1 MCYFYNVIE
10 LRGDQG
16 ANTESFYAI
25 LIDAN
30 FKTWNLLQKFSKIM
44 RDWRKLNLNRKYF
57 ETFQLTWDILKSKIR
72 GSAVV
77 YGGEPR
83 FTTWN
88 TNNCRPGVSI
98 GGIEVELFFEV
109 HL

>member
-1 MCYFYNVIE
+1 MIE

-44 RDWRKLNLNRKYF
+44 RDWRKLNLNRKYTSRLF
-57 ETFQLTWDILKSKIR
+57 NWRGTSSKAKFVVLPWFMVVNRGLPHEKLTIVDRDS
-72 GSAVV
+72 V
-77 YGGEPR
+77 
-83 FTTWN
+83 
-88 TNNCRPGVSI
+88 
-98 GGIEVELFFEV
+98 
-109 HL
+109 